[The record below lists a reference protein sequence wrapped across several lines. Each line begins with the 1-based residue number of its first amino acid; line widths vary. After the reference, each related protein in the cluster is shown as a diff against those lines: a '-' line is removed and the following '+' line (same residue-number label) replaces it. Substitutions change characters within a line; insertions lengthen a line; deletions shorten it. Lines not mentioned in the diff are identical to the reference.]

1 MHFLYNQNTKAI
13 TLFTVALVIFSA
25 SSCKKFLT
33 PNPEQSAIQ
42 ASQAFSTDASAT
54 SVVAGIYTS
63 MMYGGLATTPTNGT
77 LGVLLGLASDEL
89 DGYNQTYLDW
99 QNDQFINTG
108 AGPDYYTWSDIYNY
122 IYQCNAAIEGMNAST
137 GMSDSIR
144 TQLSGEC
151 YFIRAFCYFELTNMY
166 GPVPLVTSSNY
177 QANATLGRTDSS
189 AIYQQVLADLQK
201 AESLLTPAY
210 PSANMVRPNL
220 YTAQALLARVYLYQG
235 KWAQAEAEVD
245 SVLAGPYSLATSLG
259 GVFKITSPEVIWEL
273 YPVSTGGNNAYD
285 FGFYTPASSQSG
297 PKYYLTSILINSFE
311 PGDKRAA
318 NWMTAYPFNGTTY
331 YYPSKYVTPKSS
343 PATQYNVVLR
353 LAEQYL
359 IRAEARAEQNNLS
372 GAAADLNAIRARAG
386 LGAATASDQTSLLAA
401 IAHERQVELFTE
413 WGHRWF
419 DLKRTGAINA
429 VLGTE
434 KPTWTP
440 DASLLP
446 IPKLELQADVNLT
459 QNPGYN

>member
-1 MHFLYNQNTKAI
+1 MHRLYIQHTKAI
-13 TLFTVALVIFSA
+13 TLFTAVLAIFAA

-42 ASQAFSTDASAT
+42 ASEAFSTDASAT

-89 DGYNQTYLDW
+89 DGYNQAFVDW
-99 QNDQFINTG
+99 QDDQFVYTG
-108 AGPDYYTWSDIYNY
+108 GCPDDYTWSDIYNY
-122 IYQCNAAIEGMNAST
+122 IYQCNAAIEGMKAST
-137 GMSDSIR
+137 AMSDSIR
-144 TQLSGEC
+144 AQLLGEC

-166 GPVPLVTSSNY
+166 GAVPLTKSSNY
-177 QANATLGRTDSS
+177 QANATLARTDSA
-189 AIYQQVLADLQK
+189 AIYQQVIADLQK
-201 AESLLTPAY
+201 AESLLKPNY
-210 PSANMVRPNL
+210 PSANMVRANL
-220 YTAQALLARVYLYQG
+220 YVAQALLARVYLYEG
-235 KWAQAEAEVD
+235 KWARAEAEVD
-245 SVLAGPYSLATSLG
+245 SVLAGPYSLATSLS

-273 YPVSTGGNNAYD
+273 YPIAQGSRNAYD

-297 PKYYLTSILINSFE
+297 PKYYLTSTLVNSFE
-311 PGDKRAA
+311 PGDQRATT
-318 NWMTAYPFNGTTY
+318 WMTAYSFNGTTY
-331 YYPSKYVTPKSS
+331 YYPSKYVTPSSS

-372 GAAADLNAIRARAG
+372 GAAADLDAIRTRAG
-386 LGAATASDQTSLLAA
+386 LGATTASGQASLLEA

-419 DLKRTGAINA
+419 DLKRTGTINA

-446 IPKLELQADVNLT
+446 IPKMEIQADVNLS
-459 QNPGYN
+459 QNAGYQ